1 MENLIFL
8 TCFSLF
14 AILTS
19 LSMLTAGF
27 IFEYKSPDNIKSSTY
42 ECGLTITQ
50 SAKIKFNIKY
60 FFYLIMLLIFDISS
74 VFLYPLL
81 IIELHSL
88 SEYLILFIY
97 LCLILSAFTIFILSW
112 RKNEFHNNCN

>member
-60 FFYLIMLLIFDISS
+60 FFYLIMLLVFDISS

-97 LCLILSAFTIFILSW
+97 LCLFLSDIL
-112 RKNEFHNNCN
+112 E

>member
-50 SAKIKFNIKY
+50 SA
-60 FFYLIMLLIFDISS
+60 
-74 VFLYPLL
+74 
-81 IIELHSL
+81 
-88 SEYLILFIY
+88 
-97 LCLILSAFTIFILSW
+97 
-112 RKNEFHNNCN
+112 

>member
-42 ECGLTITQ
+42 ECGLRITQ

-81 IIELHSL
+81 IIELNSL
-88 SEYLILFIY
+88 FEYLILFIY
-97 LCLILSAFTIFILSW
+97 LGLILSAFIIFILSW
-112 RKNEFHNNCN
+112 RRNEFHNNRN